1 MKNLIISIFFV
12 VQSLHLFSQFQFAKL
27 DSVFQILEN
36 QNQCTGSFS
45 IAKKGKIIYQKS
57 IGFADIDQK
66 IKNNENTSYGI
77 GSITKTFTATLLFE
91 TMEKSHQ
98 LPNGSILTLDTK
110 LSEFYPQ
117 IPNSN
122 RINIAMLL
130 SHKSGL
136 YNITDASDYLE
147 WNQNYQSKE
156 KLLEKIINLPADFEP
171 GTQMSYSNTNY
182 IILGWILEDIHKS
195 TFANLIQKLCVEK
208 LKYRKT
214 KVGQTNVFPDA
225 NSYEKK
231 ENKWIKTSRT
241 DASIPFS
248 AGNMISTPNEL
259 NLFIY
264 QLLSGKIVNKKTLA
278 VMKETENNVGKGLF
292 KVPFYENTGYGHTG
306 GIDGYQSA
314 SFFFDNQEISISLC
328 LNGNDMTMN
337 DILIYMLSAVYNKA
351 FDLPQ
356 ILKNNELD
364 KDLINKITKT
374 YTNSDLQFDIKIFE
388 KNGFLFA
395 QGTNQPEFPLTYVGE
410 NQFTFEKAAVKIQ
423 FDKDYKSFTLF
434 QNGQKFKFLLK

>member
-36 QNQCTGSFS
+36 QNQCMGSFS

-122 RINIAMLL
+122 LINIAMLL

-136 YNITDASDYLE
+136 YNITDVSDYLE

-156 KLLEKIINLPADFEP
+156 KLLEKIINLPADFDP

-214 KVGQTNVFPDA
+214 KLGQTNVFPDA

-231 ENKWIKTSRT
+231 ENKWTKTSRT

-337 DILIYMLSAVYNKA
+337 DLHAKCSL
-351 FDLPQ
+351 Q
-356 ILKNNELD
+356 Q
-364 KDLINKITKT
+364 KIRAA
-374 YTNSDLQFDIKIFE
+374 TNFE
-388 KNGFLFA
+388 K
-395 QGTNQPEFPLTYVGE
+395 Q
-410 NQFTFEKAAVKIQ
+410 
-423 FDKDYKSFTLF
+423 
-434 QNGQKFKFLLK
+434 